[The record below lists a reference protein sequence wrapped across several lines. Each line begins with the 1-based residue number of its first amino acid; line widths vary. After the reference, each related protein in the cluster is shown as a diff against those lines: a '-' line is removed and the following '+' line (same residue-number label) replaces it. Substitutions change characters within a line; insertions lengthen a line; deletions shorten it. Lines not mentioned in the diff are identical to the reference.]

1 MSGVISNIIMF
12 GSFLAA
18 NLAKCKAYWVISS
31 LCGWAY
37 PIPFHL
43 YWNAVPSDPKTLS
56 LANSE

>member
-1 MSGVISNIIMF
+1 MFGAEFWYQLMSGMTKNVAVF

-18 NLAKCKAYWVISS
+18 NLAQWNACWAISS

-43 YWNAVPSDPKTLS
+43 N
-56 LANSE
+56 